1 MTIVKETH
9 LRTISKTVLYRI
21 FSIIAVMLITIAFG
35 ASAATAGKV
44 GLVVLIAGTAIY
56 YLHDRIW
63 LWFGWDRNNIGDDTI
78 KRSMAKTV
86 VYRIIVM
93 IVAFIT
99 AKVFVTDSNSTA
111 LAITISQMLVNLVL
125 YYVIERLFNRL
136 QWGKLLPVA

>member
-1 MTIVKETH
+1 MNLVKETH
-9 LRTISKTVLYRI
+9 ARTTVKTVLYRVL
-21 FSIIAVMLITIAFG
+21 SIIAVMLITVAFG

-56 YLHDRIW
+56 YLHDRVW
-63 LWFGWDRNNIGDDTI
+63 LWFGWDRNNLGDDTI
-78 KRSMAKTV
+78 KRSVAKTI

-111 LAITISQMLVNLVL
+111 LAITISQMAVNLVL
-125 YYVIERLFNRL
+125 YYIIERWFNRI
-136 QWGKLLPVA
+136 QWGKLLTA